1 LANGLFLRLLRLNK
15 NCAQNLINSL
25 WPHMQRPSRTTKVA
39 VHLNNECSI
48 ELFIKLAMTL
58 FFKRQ
63 QHRKLSWL
71 DKDSDEKQSQF
82 DELFN

>member
-1 LANGLFLRLLRLNK
+1 MSVNYCQCRHLFK
-15 NCAQNLINSL
+15 S
-25 WPHMQRPSRTTKVA
+25 
-39 VHLNNECSI
+39 HLNNECSI
-48 ELFIKLAMTL
+48 ELFIELAMTL

-71 DKDSDEKQSQF
+71 DKDSDENQSQF